1 MESRELRR
9 LQLTE
14 PLRVPLDRWEAY
26 WWMTDQALYEQIRVW
41 LGATSVESLPPSE
54 SG

>member
-1 MESRELRR
+1 MDEKKMEL
-9 LQLTE
+9 LE

-26 WWMTDQALYEQIRVW
+26 WWMTDQALYEQVRMW
-41 LGATSVESLPPSE
+41 FSATSVASLPPSE